1 MHIITEV
8 TRAIKNILI
17 PYSDSVDWKSFGSK
31 GNPCF
36 DPYDLTPTETIESAL
51 TLAAVTLA
59 MPKGGNL
66 HKTLAK
72 DVAAVTGNAY
82 VTYPWLQHAVSRI
95 LTFTTYKDLLC
106 MCVNLHTVR
115 KRMKEKGLTKIASIE
130 EALR

>member
-36 DPYDLTPTETIESAL
+36 DPYDLTPTETIQSAL
-51 TLAAVTLA
+51 TLAAVA

-115 KRMKEKGLTKIASIE
+115 ERMKEKGLTKIASIE

>member
-1 MHIITEV
+1 MHIIMEV
-8 TRAIKNILI
+8 TRAIKDILI

-59 MPKGGNL
+59 MPRGGNL